1 MHTNINKITH
11 KHSRTGRLMDLR
23 GLLEKRKLARG
34 DFDCGVGGYVCEAF
48 GSHLKRWPER
58 GDLTVVSKEVYFFPA
73 RFLSFCDSVLIL
85 PILFLRLSV
94 QEPSKNFIYRLHA
107 AWRLHVK
114 MNETHI
120 NEPFYVL
127 PGPQNVKSIVDIPTF
142 VLPCAVVVFCTC
154 PVACHSQEGTIDK
167 MNDNV

>member
-11 KHSRTGRLMDLR
+11 KLSRTGRLMDLR
-23 GLLEKRKLARG
+23 GFLEKRKLARG

-48 GSHLKRWPER
+48 GSNLKRWPER

-107 AWRLHVK
+107 A
-114 MNETHI
+114 
-120 NEPFYVL
+120 
-127 PGPQNVKSIVDIPTF
+127 
-142 VLPCAVVVFCTC
+142 
-154 PVACHSQEGTIDK
+154 
-167 MNDNV
+167 